1 MLESILDIKKNKKTR
16 RINRKPPIKINKLDK
31 NLSFDISNFLCYN
44 IINKSKKGSLNLM
57 TNSNLREAIRAAFH
71 DSGLSVEDFD
81 SAISSALDEL
91 RSEEK
96 RATTCGLDCMSLP
109 WESFF
114 DNIIFPYIT
123 AQIPSCKDLANLSKD
138 DELYKIIR
146 SETKEFF
153 ASVGKVHS
161 LLSNPNN
168 DYLSELFSALLQ

>member
-1 MLESILDIKKNKKTR
+1 MN
-16 RINRKPPIKINKLDK
+16 
-31 NLSFDISNFLCYN
+31 
-44 IINKSKKGSLNLM
+44 
-57 TNSNLREAIRAAFH
+57 NSNLREAIRAAFH
-71 DSGLSVEDFD
+71 DSGLTVEDFD
-81 SAISSALDEL
+81 SAISSTLDEL
-91 RSEEK
+91 RFEEK
-96 RATTCGLDCMSLP
+96 NATTCGLDCMSLP
-109 WESFF
+109 WDSFF

-123 AQIPSCKDLANLSKD
+123 AQIPSCGDLANLSKD